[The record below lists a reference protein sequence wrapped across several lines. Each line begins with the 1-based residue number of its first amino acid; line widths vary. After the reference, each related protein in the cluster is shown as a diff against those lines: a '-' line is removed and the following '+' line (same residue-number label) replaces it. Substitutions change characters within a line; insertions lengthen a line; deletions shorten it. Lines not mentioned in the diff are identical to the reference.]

1 MRTKRRTFE
10 EDGVQDY
17 LNAAACHPVL
27 TREQEIEAFQRLENG
42 DESARDDIAAH
53 NLRFVV
59 KIALRYRGLGVP
71 LADLIQEG
79 NIGLLT
85 VIDKFDWRK
94 GFRFSTYAAY
104 YIRQEIQAALH
115 RSGSMIRL
123 PVRKARLL
131 GRINEYMRRE
141 LERTGIE
148 PTVGEVALELD
159 VPKDKVE
166 MMLELRHTFTSME
179 SELTDDGLC
188 LKDTM
193 ADDAAPM
200 PDEHIEREQTKA
212 AVVDV
217 LEYLSERE
225 REVIKLR
232 YGMNSRGRSYSLR
245 GASKM
250 IGLSQEGVRRVEHR
264 ALNKLRRP
272 AISSQVEGLLTA

>member
-1 MRTKRRTFE
+1 MKTKHRTFE

-17 LNAAACHPVL
+17 LNMAACHPVL
-27 TREQEIEAFQRLENG
+27 TREQEVELFQRLENG
-42 DESARDDIAAH
+42 DDSARDDIAAH

-59 KIALRYRGLGVP
+59 KIALKYRGLGVP

-85 VIDKFDWRK
+85 VIDKFEWRK

-115 RSGSMIRL
+115 RSGAMIRL

-131 GRINEYMRRE
+131 GRINEFIQRE
-141 LERTGIE
+141 LERTCVE
-148 PTVGEVALELD
+148 PTVEEIALELD
-159 VPKDKVE
+159 VPREKVE
-166 MMLELRHTFTSME
+166 TMLELRHTFTSME
-179 SELTDDGLC
+179 SELTEDGLC
-188 LKDTM
+188 LKDM
-193 ADDAAPM
+193 IADECAPM
-200 PDEHIEREQTKA
+200 PDEQLEVEQTKA

-217 LEYLSERE
+217 LEYLSDRE

-232 YGMNSRGRSYSLR
+232 YGMNARGRSYSLR
-245 GASKM
+245 GASKV

-264 ALNKLRRP
+264 ALGKLRRP
-272 AISSQVEGLLTA
+272 AISAQVEGLLTA